1 VLISIVLTLITTIFN
16 SKTTQQTQ
24 EQQHAECAK
33 LQNTCPERTC
43 RIRETDIISKSK
55 ASSQN
60 HNETKSE
67 KYTETRSQ
75 ATIKQL
81 KSQTSITSKITNQKI
96 TMRQDHKQLS
106 SGCGVCWP
114 AS

>member
-33 LQNTCPERTC
+33 LQNTRPERTC

-55 ASSQN
+55 ACPKGT
-60 HNETKSE
+60 H
-67 KYTETRSQ
+67 
-75 ATIKQL
+75 
-81 KSQTSITSKITNQKI
+81 SKITKS
-96 TMRQDHKQLS
+96 QLDK
-106 SGCGVCWP
+106 V
-114 AS
+114 